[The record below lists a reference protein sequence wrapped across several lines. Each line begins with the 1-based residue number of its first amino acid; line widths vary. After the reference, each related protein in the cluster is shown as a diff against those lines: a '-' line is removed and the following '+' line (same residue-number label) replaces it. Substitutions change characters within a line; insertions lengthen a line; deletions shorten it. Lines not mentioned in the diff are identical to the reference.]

1 MALADR
7 LAEQKNP
14 AREVKCSV
22 CRILAELPPDDATAL
37 REALADPTFTHTAIM
52 RALEA
57 EGHHLKDPQ
66 PISRHRRL
74 GHA

>member
-7 LAEQKNP
+7 LAAEKNP
-14 AREVKCSV
+14 ARDVRCSV
-22 CRILAELPPDDATAL
+22 CKILAELPPDDAAAL
-37 REALADPTFTHTAIM
+37 REALAYPTFTHTAIM
-52 RALEA
+52 WAIEA
-57 EGHHLKDPQ
+57 EGHHLKDHQ

>member
-22 CRILAELPPDDATAL
+22 CRILMELPPDDAAAL

-57 EGHHLKDPQ
+57 EGHHLKDHQ

>member
-7 LAEQKNP
+7 LAAEKNP
-14 AREVKCSV
+14 ARDVRCSV
-22 CRILAELPPDDATAL
+22 CKILAELPPDDAAAL

-57 EGHHLKDPQ
+57 EGHHLKDQQ